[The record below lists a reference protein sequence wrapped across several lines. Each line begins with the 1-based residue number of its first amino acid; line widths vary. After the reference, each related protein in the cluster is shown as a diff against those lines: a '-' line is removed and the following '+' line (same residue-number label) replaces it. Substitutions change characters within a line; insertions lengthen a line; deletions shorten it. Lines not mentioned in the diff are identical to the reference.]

1 MSYKVDAEHLAT
13 VPDKGIICT
22 QVSTGEEGYRA
33 DGPTATV
40 AGESS
45 LDWCVSES
53 CWYMEQPCACFCCFM
68 LTFCAMHPAGT
79 MLSASMCSWC
89 RINGGYKGVDFVGDI
104 ACPDIDFATL
114 HVCKAPP
121 CHAFSEEQ

>member
-1 MSYKVDAEHLAT
+1 MLNTWPQCLA
-13 VPDKGIICT
+13 KGNTCT

-40 AGESS
+40 AGETA
-45 LDWCVSES
+45 LDWCVSEI
-53 CWYMEQPCACFCCFM
+53 CWFMETTHACFCCFM
-68 LTFCAMHPAGT
+68 LTFCAMHPAGI
-79 MLSASMCSWC
+79 MLSTSMCRQKLNSCSWC

-121 CHAFSEEQ
+121 CL